1 MIFKL
6 RPPNR
11 RPLGLFSGRA
21 PSRWGMLSFS
31 LAASKAQGTGKQSIS
46 RILHRDRGASKW
58 QPSSFFCFLF
68 RFGLALESRTDGV
81 ALNGAQRHL
90 FGVSFSFWSEL
101 SRFDWIII
109 IGKHKNLVQ
118 NVPTKQNYFFQ
129 NLHETSKSKQRKEK

>member
-1 MIFKL
+1 MIEVQA
-6 RPPNR
+6 N
-11 RPLGLFSGRA
+11 GN
-21 PSRWGMLSFS
+21 LSS
-31 LAASKAQGTGKQSIS
+31 
-46 RILHRDRGASKW
+46 
-58 QPSSFFCFLF
+58 FCFLF

-90 FGVSFSFWSEL
+90 FGVSFSFWSKL